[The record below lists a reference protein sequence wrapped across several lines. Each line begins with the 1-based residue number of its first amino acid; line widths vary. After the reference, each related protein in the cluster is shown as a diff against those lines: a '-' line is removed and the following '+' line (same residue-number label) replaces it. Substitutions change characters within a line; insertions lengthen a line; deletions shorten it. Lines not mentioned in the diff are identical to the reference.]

1 MEKKTRSSGFV
12 LYPVFGLYILSLF
25 SALACTVQL
34 LIVFL
39 PVSPERVNR
48 GAGFMEAGKESVR
61 PKVFNLIGH
70 RSFFVPSEKALS

>member
-1 MEKKTRSSGFV
+1 KKTRLDLTWGRKKLLPPGSGFDS
-12 LYPVFGLYILSLF
+12 PT
-25 SALACTVQL
+25 AKL

-48 GAGFMEAGKESVR
+48 GAGFMEAGKESLR

-70 RSFFVPSEKALS
+70 RSFFVRSEKALS